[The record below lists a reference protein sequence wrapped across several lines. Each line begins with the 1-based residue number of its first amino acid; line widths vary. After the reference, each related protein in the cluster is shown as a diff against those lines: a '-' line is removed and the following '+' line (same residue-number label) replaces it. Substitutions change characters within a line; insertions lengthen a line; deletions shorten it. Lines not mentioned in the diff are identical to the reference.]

1 MQRLLGLLIFAALVC
16 IFGAFSLIMPIYA
29 QPTTTTT
36 TTATPTT
43 YGASAQIAAPS
54 STSVAK
60 PSYDLKPGKATYKIL
75 LEVSGRKIEMTK
87 TTEITD
93 AGKNWKISET
103 SQSPM
108 GSVTDESE
116 VVKGTLAPVKR
127 RMKQGPMNIA
137 LDYNGS
143 NVKGTVESPMG
154 NTKIDKDVEGA
165 LFADGTGTS
174 TILATLPLAEG
185 YKTTFQNFDM
195 MAQTAKQ
202 LELVVVGMEEITVP
216 AGKFMAY
223 KVEVK
228 PSGGDAGGST
238 IWVSKEGGK
247 LLKERQSIPQM
258 NGAVVTSELQ

>member
-1 MQRLLGLLIFAALVC
+1 MQRFSGLRLFAALVSIWGMC
-16 IFGAFSLIMPIYA
+16 SFTAPIYA
-29 QPTTTTT
+29 QS
-36 TTATPTT
+36 TATPTT
-43 YGASAQIAAPS
+43 YAASAPIATPS
-54 STSVAK
+54 ASVAK
-60 PSYDLKPGKATYKIL
+60 PASDLKPGKASYKIL
-75 LEVSGRKIEMTK
+75 LEVGGRKIEMTK
-87 TTEITD
+87 TTEISD

-108 GSVTDESE
+108 GSVTDEAE

-127 RMKQGPMNIA
+127 RMKQGQMNIA
-137 LDYNGS
+137 LDYNGT

-154 NTKIDKDVEGA
+154 NTKIDKDVEGV

-202 LELVVVGMEEITVP
+202 MELVVVSTEEITVP

-223 KVEVK
+223 KVEIK
-228 PSGGDAGGST
+228 PSSGDAGEST
-238 IWVSKEGGK
+238 IWVAKDGGK

-258 NGAVVTSELQ
+258 NGAVVTSELQP

>member
-1 MQRLLGLLIFAALVC
+1 MQRLSGLLIFAALAC

-29 QPTTTTT
+29 QPTTT
-36 TTATPTT
+36 ATPPTT

-54 STSVAK
+54 NTGIAK
-60 PSYDLKPGKATYKIL
+60 PSFDLKPGKAIYKIL
-75 LEVSGRKIEMTK
+75 LEVGGRKIEMTK

-143 NVKGTVESPMG
+143 NVKGSVESPMG
-154 NTKIDKDVEGA
+154 NTKIDKDVEGT

-202 LELVVVGMEEITVP
+202 LELAVVGTEEITVP

-228 PSGGDAGGST
+228 PLGGDAGAST
-238 IWVSKEGGK
+238 IWVAKEGGK